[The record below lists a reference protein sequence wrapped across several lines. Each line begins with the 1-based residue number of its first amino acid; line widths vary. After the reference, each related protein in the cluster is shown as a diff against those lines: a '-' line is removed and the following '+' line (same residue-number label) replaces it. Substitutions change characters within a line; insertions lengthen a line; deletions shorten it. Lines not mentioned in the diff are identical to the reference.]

1 MTQEAAES
9 GAVSR
14 WFSRERLY
22 AALRRAA
29 PALRDAAL
37 AERERWALWIPAL
50 LGCGIGLYFMLTVEP
65 PGWSGPAAIAG
76 ATLLLALA
84 RRHAALLV
92 PGIAALIAS
101 IGFADAQLQTWLV
114 AAPVLERQLGP
125 VRVEGRIVEVDPLP
139 EGYRIVV
146 QPRAIE
152 RLDTG
157 HLPLRLRL
165 KVTRGGGELLPGEF
179 VAVGAI
185 LYPPPAPAMPGAYDF
200 QPLAFFDGLGAVC

>member
-1 MTQEAAES
+1 MS
-9 GAVSR
+9 GQSAMPREDAGRDLGTRTELR
-14 WFSRERLY
+14 W
-22 AALRRAA
+22 LRRLFATLVE
-29 PALRDAAL
+29 PAL

-50 LGCGIGLYFMLTVEP
+50 LGCGIGLYFVLTVEP

-114 AAPVLERQLGP
+114 AAPGLERQPGP
-125 VRVEGRIVEVDPLP
+125 VRVEGRLVEVHPFP
-139 EGYRIVV
+139 HGYPILVP
-146 QPRAIE
+146 PRAIE

-157 HLPLRLRL
+157 H
-165 KVTRGGGELLPGEF
+165 
-179 VAVGAI
+179 
-185 LYPPPAPAMPGAYDF
+185 
-200 QPLAFFDGLGAVC
+200 